1 MATRRQTKKVSAT
14 VKAYR
19 KERSRVL
26 ATVRRYEKQG
36 LYVNFV
42 VPNIPKRIT
51 QASVRRLAKIT
62 PKKIQSKT
70 YQINEFGE
78 VEASFYQFKKKQRE
92 KKQRE
97 KTKIKPLDLYDEMP
111 QESYVVIA
119 NFRGY
124 VNQFNEWARGI
135 INLWLDNLLFKH
147 TEDEV
152 AGMIQKASE
161 NGVIINYKVVYTE
174 KLFNALASMMDFM
187 ELDPIERESMIEAL
201 EYEENYEV

>member
-1 MATRRQTKKVSAT
+1 MATRRQNKKVSAT

-36 LYVNFV
+36 LYVDFV

-62 PKKIQSKT
+62 PKKIQAQT
-70 YQINEFGE
+70 YQLNEFGE

-92 KKQRE
+92 KI
-97 KTKIKPLDLYDEMP
+97 KIKPLDLYDEIP
-111 QESYVVIA
+111 QESHMVIA

-124 VNQFNEWARGI
+124 VNQFNEWARSI

-152 AGMIQKASE
+152 AGMIQKAGE
-161 NGVIINYKVVYTE
+161 YGELINYKVVYTE
-174 KLFNALASMMDFM
+174 KLFNALSSMMDFM
-187 ELDPIERESMIEAL
+187 ELGPIERESMIEAL

>member
-1 MATRRQTKKVSAT
+1 MANRRQNKKVSAS

-36 LYVNFV
+36 LYVDFV

-70 YQINEFGE
+70 YKLNEFGE
-78 VEASFYQFKKKQRE
+78 VEASYYQFK

-111 QESYVVIA
+111 RESYMVIA

-161 NGVIINYKVVYTE
+161 NGDIINHKVVYTE

-187 ELDPIERESMIEAL
+187 ELGPIERESMIEAL

>member
-1 MATRRQTKKVSAT
+1 MATRRQNKKVSAT

-36 LYVNFV
+36 LYVDFV

-62 PKKIQSKT
+62 PKKIQAQT
-70 YQINEFGE
+70 YQLNEFGE

-92 KKQRE
+92 KI
-97 KTKIKPLDLYDEMP
+97 KIKPLDLYDEIP
-111 QESYVVIA
+111 QESHMVIA

-152 AGMIQKASE
+152 AAMIQKAGE
-161 NGVIINYKVVYTE
+161 YGELINYKVVYTE

>member
-1 MATRRQTKKVSAT
+1 MARRRRSNKISST
-14 VKAYR
+14 VKEYR
-19 KERSRVL
+19 KQRARVL

-36 LYVNFV
+36 LYVDFV

-62 PKKIQSKT
+62 PKKIQAQT
-70 YQINEFGE
+70 YQLSEFGE
-78 VEASFYQFKKKQRE
+78 IEASFYQFKKKQRE
-92 KKQRE
+92 KI
-97 KTKIKPLDLYDEMP
+97 KIKPLDLYGEIP
-111 QESYVVIA
+111 QESYMVIA
-119 NFRGY
+119 NFRSY
-124 VNQFNEWARGI
+124 VNKFNEWARGI

-152 AGMIQKASE
+152 AGMIQKAGE
-161 NGVIINYKVVYTE
+161 HGELINYKVVYTE

-187 ELDPIERESMIEAL
+187 ELGPIERESMIEAL

>member
-1 MATRRQTKKVSAT
+1 MATRRQNKKVSAT

-36 LYVNFV
+36 LYVDFV

-62 PKKIQSKT
+62 PKKIHSKT
-70 YQINEFGE
+70 YKLNEFGE

-92 KKQRE
+92 K
-97 KTKIKPLDLYDEMP
+97 TKIKPLDLYDEMP
-111 QESYVVIA
+111 RESYMVIA

-161 NGVIINYKVVYTE
+161 NGDIINHKVVYTE

-187 ELDPIERESMIEAL
+187 ELGPIERESMIEAL

>member
-1 MATRRQTKKVSAT
+1 MATRRRTKKVSAT

-19 KERSRVL
+19 KQRSRVL
-26 ATVRRYEKQG
+26 AIVRRYEKQG
-36 LYVNFV
+36 LYVDFV

-62 PKKIQSKT
+62 PKKIQSQT

-78 VEASFYQFKKKQRE
+78 IEASFYQFK

-97 KTKIKPLDLYDEMP
+97 KTKIKPLDLYDEIP
-111 QESYVVIA
+111 LESYMVIA
-119 NFRGY
+119 NFRSY

-161 NGVIINYKVVYTE
+161 HGEIINHKVVYTE

-187 ELDPIERESMIEAL
+187 ELGPIERESMIEAL

>member
-1 MATRRQTKKVSAT
+1 MATRRQNKKVSAT

-62 PKKIQSKT
+62 PKKIQSQT
-70 YQINEFGE
+70 YKLNEFGE

-92 KKQRE
+92 K
-97 KTKIKPLDLYDEMP
+97 TKIKPLDLYDEIP
-111 QESYVVIA
+111 QESYMVIA
-119 NFRGY
+119 NFRSY
-124 VNQFNEWARGI
+124 VNKFNEWARGI
-135 INLWLDNLLFKH
+135 INLWLNNLLFKH

-152 AGMIQKASE
+152 AAMIQKAGE
-161 NGVIINYKVVYTE
+161 YGQLINYKVVYTE

-187 ELDPIERESMIEAL
+187 ELGPIERESLIEAL

>member
-26 ATVRRYEKQG
+26 AIVRRYEKQG
-36 LYVNFV
+36 LYVDFV
-42 VPNIPKRIT
+42 VPNIPKKIT

-62 PKKIQSKT
+62 PKKIQSQT
-70 YQINEFGE
+70 YQLNEFGE

-92 KKQRE
+92 K
-97 KTKIKPLDLYDEMP
+97 TKIKPLDLYDEIP
-111 QESYVVIA
+111 QESHMVIA

-124 VNQFNEWARGI
+124 VNQFNEWARSI

-147 TEDEV
+147 TEEEV
-152 AGMIQKASE
+152 AAMIQRAGE
-161 NGVIINYKVVYTE
+161 YGELINYKVVYTE

-187 ELDPIERESMIEAL
+187 NLGPLERETMIEAL

>member
-26 ATVRRYEKQG
+26 AIVRRYEKQG
-36 LYVNFV
+36 LYVDFV
-42 VPNIPKRIT
+42 VPNIPKKIT

-62 PKKIQSKT
+62 PKKIQSQT
-70 YQINEFGE
+70 YQLNEFGE
-78 VEASFYQFKKKQRE
+78 IEASFYQFK

-97 KTKIKPLDLYDEMP
+97 KTKIKPLDLYDEIP
-111 QESYVVIA
+111 QESYMVIA

-147 TEDEV
+147 TEEEV
-152 AGMIQKASE
+152 AAMIQRAGE
-161 NGVIINYKVVYTE
+161 YGELINYKVVYTE

-187 ELDPIERESMIEAL
+187 NLGPLERETMIEAL

>member
-26 ATVRRYEKQG
+26 ATARRYEKQG
-36 LYVNFV
+36 LYVDFV

-62 PKKIQSKT
+62 PKKIQSQT
-70 YQINEFGE
+70 YQLNEFGE

-92 KKQRE
+92 K
-97 KTKIKPLDLYDEMP
+97 TKIKPLDLYDEIP
-111 QESYVVIA
+111 QESHMVIA

-124 VNQFNEWARGI
+124 VNQFNEWARSI

-147 TEDEV
+147 TEEEV
-152 AGMIQKASE
+152 AAMIQRAGE
-161 NGVIINYKVVYTE
+161 YGELINYKVVYTE

-187 ELDPIERESMIEAL
+187 NLGPLERETMIEAL

>member
-1 MATRRQTKKVSAT
+1 MATRRRTKKVSAT

-19 KERSRVL
+19 KQRSRVL

-36 LYVNFV
+36 LYVDFV

-62 PKKIQSKT
+62 PKNIQAQT
-70 YQINEFGE
+70 YQLNEFGE

-97 KTKIKPLDLYDEMP
+97 KIKRKPLDLYDEIP
-111 QESYVVIA
+111 QESYMVIA

-152 AGMIQKASE
+152 AGMIQKAGE
-161 NGVIINYKVVYTE
+161 YGELINYKVVYTE

-187 ELDPIERESMIEAL
+187 ELGPIERESMIEAL

>member
-1 MATRRQTKKVSAT
+1 MATRRQNKKVSAT

-19 KERSRVL
+19 KQRSRVL

-62 PKKIQSKT
+62 PKKIQSQT
-70 YQINEFGE
+70 YQLNEFGE

-92 KKQRE
+92 K
-97 KTKIKPLDLYDEMP
+97 TKIKPLDLYDEIP
-111 QESYVVIA
+111 QESYMVIA

-147 TEDEV
+147 TENEV
-152 AGMIQKASE
+152 AGMIQKAGE
-161 NGVIINYKVVYTE
+161 DGELINYKVVYTE

-187 ELDPIERESMIEAL
+187 ELGPIERESMIEAL

>member
-26 ATVRRYEKQG
+26 AIVRRYEKQG
-36 LYVNFV
+36 LYVDFV
-42 VPNIPKRIT
+42 VPNIPKKIT

-62 PKKIQSKT
+62 PKKIQSQT
-70 YQINEFGE
+70 YQLNEFGE

-92 KKQRE
+92 K
-97 KTKIKPLDLYDEMP
+97 TKIKPLDLYDEIP
-111 QESYVVIA
+111 QESHMVIA

-147 TEDEV
+147 TEEEV
-152 AGMIQKASE
+152 AAMIQRAGE
-161 NGVIINYKVVYTE
+161 YGELINYKVVYTE

-187 ELDPIERESMIEAL
+187 NLGPLERETMIEAL

>member
-1 MATRRQTKKVSAT
+1 VSAT

-111 QESYVVIA
+111 QESCMVIA

>member
-19 KERSRVL
+19 KQRSRVL

-36 LYVNFV
+36 LYVDFV

-70 YQINEFGE
+70 YQLNEFGE

-92 KKQRE
+92 K
-97 KTKIKPLDLYDEMP
+97 TKIKPLDLYDEIP
-111 QESYVVIA
+111 QESHMVIA

-124 VNQFNEWARGI
+124 VNKFNEWARGI

-152 AGMIQKASE
+152 AGMIQKAGE
-161 NGVIINYKVVYTE
+161 HGELINYKVVYTE

-187 ELDPIERESMIEAL
+187 ELGPIERESMIEAL

>member
-1 MATRRQTKKVSAT
+1 MATRRQNKKVSAT

-62 PKKIQSKT
+62 PKKIQAQT
-70 YQINEFGE
+70 YQLNEFGE
-78 VEASFYQFKKKQRE
+78 VVASFYQFKKKQRE
-92 KKQRE
+92 KI
-97 KTKIKPLDLYDEMP
+97 KIKPLDLYDEIP
-111 QESYVVIA
+111 QESYMVIA
-119 NFRGY
+119 NFRSY
-124 VNQFNEWARGI
+124 VNKFNEWARGI

-152 AGMIQKASE
+152 AGMIQKAGE
-161 NGVIINYKVVYTE
+161 YGKLINYKVVYTE

-187 ELDPIERESMIEAL
+187 ELGPIERETMIEAL

>member
-26 ATVRRYEKQG
+26 AIVRRYEKQG
-36 LYVNFV
+36 LYVDFV
-42 VPNIPKRIT
+42 VPNIPKKIT

-62 PKKIQSKT
+62 PKKIQSQT
-70 YQINEFGE
+70 YQLNEFGE

-92 KKQRE
+92 K
-97 KTKIKPLDLYDEMP
+97 TKIKPLDLYDEIP
-111 QESYVVIA
+111 QESYMVIA

-124 VNQFNEWARGI
+124 VNKFNEWARGI

-147 TEDEV
+147 TEEEV
-152 AGMIQKASE
+152 AAMIQRAGE
-161 NGVIINYKVVYTE
+161 YGELINYKVVYTE

-187 ELDPIERESMIEAL
+187 NLGPLERETMIEAL

>member
-1 MATRRQTKKVSAT
+1 MATRRQNKKVSAT

-36 LYVNFV
+36 LYVDFV

-51 QASVRRLAKIT
+51 QASVRRLAKIA

-70 YQINEFGE
+70 YKLNEFGE

-92 KKQRE
+92 K
-97 KTKIKPLDLYDEMP
+97 TKIKPLDLYDEMP
-111 QESYVVIA
+111 RESYMVIA

-161 NGVIINYKVVYTE
+161 NGDIINYKVVYTE

-187 ELDPIERESMIEAL
+187 ELGPIERESMIEAL

>member
-1 MATRRQTKKVSAT
+1 MATRRRTKKVSAT

-19 KERSRVL
+19 KQRSRVL
-26 ATVRRYEKQG
+26 AIVRRYEKQG
-36 LYVNFV
+36 LYVDFV

-62 PKKIQSKT
+62 PKKIQSQT
-70 YQINEFGE
+70 YQLNEFGE
-78 VEASFYQFKKKQRE
+78 IEASFYQFK

-97 KTKIKPLDLYDEMP
+97 KTKIKPLDLYDEIP
-111 QESYVVIA
+111 LESYMVIA
-119 NFRGY
+119 NFRSY

-161 NGVIINYKVVYTE
+161 HGEIINHKVVYTE

-187 ELDPIERESMIEAL
+187 ELGSIERESMIEAL
-201 EYEENYEV
+201 ECEENYEV

>member
-1 MATRRQTKKVSAT
+1 MATRRHTKKVSAT

-36 LYVNFV
+36 LYVDFV

-62 PKKIQSKT
+62 PKKIQTQT
-70 YQINEFGE
+70 YQLNEFGE

-92 KKQRE
+92 KI
-97 KTKIKPLDLYDEMP
+97 KIKPLDLYDEIP
-111 QESYVVIA
+111 QESYMVIA
-119 NFRGY
+119 NFRSY
-124 VNQFNEWARGI
+124 VNKFNEWARGI

-152 AGMIQKASE
+152 AGMIQKAGE
-161 NGVIINYKVVYTE
+161 YGELINYKVVYTE

-187 ELDPIERESMIEAL
+187 ELGPIERETMIEAL

>member
-1 MATRRQTKKVSAT
+1 MASRRRSKKISST
-14 VKAYR
+14 VKEYR
-19 KERSRVL
+19 KQRARVL
-26 ATVRRYEKQG
+26 ATVRRYNKQG
-36 LYVNFV
+36 LYVDFV

-62 PKKIQSKT
+62 PKNIQAQT
-70 YQINEFGE
+70 YQLNEFGE

-92 KKQRE
+92 KIKR
-97 KTKIKPLDLYDEMP
+97 KPLDLYDEIP
-111 QESYVVIA
+111 QESYMVIA
-119 NFRGY
+119 NFRSY

-147 TEDEV
+147 TEYEV
-152 AGMIQKASE
+152 AGMIQKAGE
-161 NGVIINYKVVYTE
+161 HGQIINHKVVYTE

-187 ELDPIERESMIEAL
+187 ELGSIERESMIEAL

>member
-36 LYVNFV
+36 LYVDFV

-62 PKKIQSKT
+62 PKKIQLQT
-70 YQINEFGE
+70 YQLNEFGE

-92 KKQRE
+92 K
-97 KTKIKPLDLYDEMP
+97 TKIKPLDLYDEIP
-111 QESYVVIA
+111 QESYMVIA

-124 VNQFNEWARGI
+124 VNKFNEWARGI

-147 TEDEV
+147 TEEEV
-152 AGMIQKASE
+152 AGMIQRAGE
-161 NGVIINYKVVYTE
+161 NGELINHKVVYTE

-187 ELDPIERESMIEAL
+187 NLGPLERESMIEAL

>member
-1 MATRRQTKKVSAT
+1 MATRRQNKKVSAT

-36 LYVNFV
+36 LYVDFV

-62 PKKIQSKT
+62 PKKIQPQT
-70 YQINEFGE
+70 YQLNEFGE
-78 VEASFYQFKKKQRE
+78 VEASYYQFKKKQRE
-92 KKQRE
+92 KI
-97 KTKIKPLDLYDEMP
+97 KIKPLDLYDEIP
-111 QESYVVIA
+111 QESYMVIA
-119 NFRGY
+119 NFRSY

-152 AGMIQKASE
+152 AGMIQKAGE
-161 NGVIINYKVVYTE
+161 YGELINYKVVYTE

-187 ELDPIERESMIEAL
+187 ELGPIERESMIEAL

>member
-1 MATRRQTKKVSAT
+1 MATRRQNKKVSAT

-36 LYVNFV
+36 LYVDFV

-62 PKKIQSKT
+62 PKKIQPKT
-70 YQINEFGE
+70 YKLNEFGE

-92 KKQRE
+92 K
-97 KTKIKPLDLYDEMP
+97 TKIKPLDLYDEMP
-111 QESYVVIA
+111 RESYMVIA

-161 NGVIINYKVVYTE
+161 NGDIINHKVVYTE

-187 ELDPIERESMIEAL
+187 ELGPIERESMIEAL

>member
-1 MATRRQTKKVSAT
+1 MATRRQNKKVSAT

-19 KERSRVL
+19 KQRSRVL

-36 LYVNFV
+36 LYVNFL

-62 PKKIQSKT
+62 PKKIQSQT

-92 KKQRE
+92 K
-97 KTKIKPLDLYDEMP
+97 TKIKPLDLYDEIP
-111 QESYVVIA
+111 QESHMVIA
-119 NFRGY
+119 NFRSY

-152 AGMIQKASE
+152 AGMIQKAGE
-161 NGVIINYKVVYTE
+161 YG
-174 KLFNALASMMDFM
+174 
-187 ELDPIERESMIEAL
+187 ELIK
-201 EYEENYEV
+201 

>member
-1 MATRRQTKKVSAT
+1 MATRRQNKKVSAT

-36 LYVNFV
+36 LYVDFV
-42 VPNIPKRIT
+42 VPNIPERIT

-70 YQINEFGE
+70 YKLNEFGE

-92 KKQRE
+92 K
-97 KTKIKPLDLYDEMP
+97 TKIKPLDLYDEMP
-111 QESYVVIA
+111 RESYMVIA

-161 NGVIINYKVVYTE
+161 NGDIINHKVVYTE

-187 ELDPIERESMIEAL
+187 ELGPIERESMIEAL